1 MLFRKAGRALVVEA
15 PAKLNLFLEILG
27 KRPDGYHELE
37 TLMVS
42 VGVYDTLS
50 FTESDSRDL
59 RLIVQDA
66 DAHPPGDDAEPF
78 SVPRGRDN
86 LIVRA
91 AELLR
96 DSAGVNRG
104 ATIVLR
110 KRIPAAAGLA
120 GGSSDAAATLA
131 ALNRLWKLERTPAE
145 LQSLASSLGSDIAF
159 FLAGT
164 GAAVCRGRGEI
175 VEPVNLPLRLHFVIA
190 RPAHGLSTALVYRH
204 CRPAE
209 RPKGVEHLLA
219 SLAKGRLGAAAH
231 LLHNALQHPAEQLSP
246 EISDLKRRFSRE
258 PVIGHMMSGSG
269 SAYFGLCAGRR
280 QALAVAARLRA
291 ARIGRVYAAQT
302 RP

>member
-1 MLFRKAGRALVVEA
+1 MLFRQRGRALVFEA

-42 VGVYDTLS
+42 VGLYDTLS
-50 FTESDSRDL
+50 FTESNSRDL

-66 DAHPPGDDAEPF
+66 DAPHPDGDAEPS
-78 SVPRGRDN
+78 SVPSGGDN
-86 LIVRA
+86 LVLRA

-96 DSAGVNRG
+96 ETAGVDCG

-131 ALNRLWKLERTPAE
+131 ALNRLWKLGRTRAE
-145 LQSLASSLGSDIAF
+145 LQELAARLGSDIGF
-159 FLAGT
+159 FLAPG
-164 GAAVCRGRGEI
+164 GAAICRGRGEM
-175 VEPVNLPLRLHFVIA
+175 VEPVELPLSLHFVIA
-190 RPAHGLSTALVYRH
+190 RPSRGLSTALVYRH
-204 CRPAE
+204 CSPAE
-209 RPKGVEHLLA
+209 HPKRVDSLLA
-219 SLAKGRLGAAAH
+219 CLRAGRPGRAAH
-231 LLHNALQHPAEQLSP
+231 DLHNALQKPAEQLSA
-246 EISDLKRRFSRE
+246 EILELKSRFSRE

-291 ARIGRVYAAQT
+291 ARIGRVYAAQS

>member
-1 MLFRKAGRALVVEA
+1 MLFRQQGRALVVEA

-27 KRPDGYHELE
+27 KRSDGYHELE

-42 VGVYDTLS
+42 VGLYDTLS
-50 FTESDSRDL
+50 FTENPAGDL
-59 RLIVQDA
+59 RLIVQEA
-66 DAHPPGDDAEPF
+66 DAHPPGGDAESSSIPPG
-78 SVPRGRDN
+78 SDN
-86 LIVRA
+86 LVIRA

-96 DSAGVNRG
+96 DAAGVERG

-120 GGSSDAAATLA
+120 GGSSDAAATLS
-131 ALNRLWKLERTPAE
+131 ALNRLWSLNRTPAE
-145 LQSLASSLGSDIAF
+145 LQSLASRLGSDIGF

-175 VEPVNLPLRLHFVIA
+175 IEPVMLPMSLHFVIA
-190 RPAHGLSTALVYRH
+190 RPRHGLSTALVYRH
-204 CRPAE
+204 CSPAE
-209 RPKGVEHLLA
+209 RPKRVE
-219 SLAKGRLGAAAH
+219 SLVRPLQSGRLGVAAH
-231 LLHNALQHPAEQLSP
+231 HLHNALQDPAEQLSR
-246 EISDLKRRFSRE
+246 EISDLKLRFSEE

-280 QALAVAARLRA
+280 QALAVAARLKA
-291 ARIGRVYAAQT
+291 ARIGRVYAAQS